1 MLINSA
7 RAGRDIR
14 RCRVRKVNGIMVL
27 EEYWSFSS
35 SKRIDFERCLGMM
48 EC

>member
-1 MLINSA
+1 MLINLA